1 MRIYPRYSPNS
12 TASSEFILDSQPV
25 LLLAACRT
33 VKSDRLLGRTCFLLA
48 AAIASMAGQDLALA
62 QGSYPNRVVR
72 IIVPT
77 VAGGGG
83 DTIARMLAQGFSERW
98 GRQVLVD
105 NRTGASS
112 IIGTDAVAK
121 APPDG
126 HTLLQA
132 LSTLTINPSAHK
144 KLPYDTL
151 RDFAPITQAVWVP
164 NLLIVHPSLPAKSVK
179 DLIALAKSK
188 PGQIMFASS
197 GYGTSNHLALELFAN
212 MAQVRLT
219 HVPYKSAGP
228 AMIDIMAGQ
237 VTIMATNL
245 IGALPQARAGKVHAL
260 AVTSLTR
267 GPSAPDIPTVSETGL
282 LGYEFVQWYGLLA
295 PADTPREIIDKIYR
309 DAAAILQSPE
319 AKERLAVDG
328 GASVASSPDEFAAF
342 IKTEIEKWAKVFKA
356 AGLKPE

>member
-1 MRIYPRYSPNS
+1 LTTDVPRRSC
-12 TASSEFILDSQPV
+12 
-25 LLLAACRT
+25 LLLAAAFALM
-33 VKSDRLLGRTCFLLA
+33 V
-48 AAIASMAGQDLALA
+48 GQALALA
-62 QGSYPNRVVR
+62 QGYPNRVVR

-83 DTIARMLAQGFSERW
+83 DTIARLLAQGFSERW
-98 GRQVLVD
+98 GRQVVVD

-179 DLIALAKSK
+179 ELIALARAK

-267 GPSAPDIPTVSETGL
+267 APSAPDIPTVSETGL
-282 LGYEFVQWYGLLA
+282 PGYEFVQWYGLLA
-295 PADTPREIIDKIYR
+295 PAGTPREIIDKIQR
-309 DAAAILQSPE
+309 DAAAILQAQE
-319 AKERLAVDG
+319 AKERLATDG
-328 GASVASSPDEFAAF
+328 GAIAASSPDEFAAF
-342 IKTEIEKWAKVFKA
+342 IKSEIDKWAKVFRA